1 MIDDKLVH
9 EALQRYARSPDGRV
23 FYIGLQK
30 VLMGVPSDSEPG
42 ALRENLGRRRFASE
56 LMAVMAE
63 AMTENSGDGSGG
75 DGIGSGERP
84 IIFQLRGPAVVA
96 GQRGAKRRVAG
107 PADQSE

>member
-9 EALQRYARSPDGRV
+9 EALQRFARTPDGRV

-30 VLMGVPSDSEPG
+30 ILMAVPSDNSDG
-42 ALRENLGRRRFASE
+42 ALRENLGRRKFASE

-63 AMTENSGDGSGG
+63 VMTENLSD

-84 IIFQLRGPAVVA
+84 IVFQLKQPAVGA
-96 GQRGAKRRVAG
+96 RQRGARRRIGPG
-107 PADQSE
+107 PAADSE